1 MENEHIFSD
10 FFELL
15 KKDRK
20 LIYYLIYYSLVEGIL
35 IVSIPLSLDFSINSI
50 IAHSTFSIIVVGIII
65 ISIFVFITLARVLQE
80 YILEKFQQKIFA
92 ETGLYTFDKAYGI
105 KQIKDKLKEKE
116 PVEKIMNYFFD
127 VTTIQKF
134 FPVVILGGIT
144 LLVNVIVGFLLLLA
158 FNIALFELAIIIF
171 IIYTIILIIL
181 SHNGIKY
188 AKYRSNMKHEAF
200 FFLQNIVSP
209 EKDKREK
216 EKEFIKILMEYIN
229 ARQKLFGVMIR
240 QKTLTFFVQGV
251 IYALF
256 FILGGFLVVDGKI
269 PVGEF
274 VAAEII
280 IVFINSAL
288 NNFVKYINYFYEL
301 IEGVYKVGLL
311 KRYLG
316 NEHNE

>member
-1 MENEHIFSD
+1 MEKEYIFREA
-10 FFELL
+10 FELL
-15 KKDRK
+15 KKDKK

-35 IVSIPLSLDFSINSI
+35 IISIPLSLDFSINSI
-50 IAHSTFSIIVVGIII
+50 IAHSTFSVTVIGILI

-80 YILEKFQQKIFA
+80 YILEKFQQKIFV
-92 ETGLYTFDKAYGI
+92 ETGFYTFDIAYGVEYRPGVY
-105 KQIKDKLKEKE
+105 KEKE
-116 PVEKIMNYFFD
+116 PVKKVMNYFFD

-134 FPVVILGGIT
+134 FPIVILGGIT

-200 FFLQNIVSP
+200 FFLQNIASSS
-209 EKDKREK
+209 KNK
-216 EKEFIKILMEYIN
+216 EKEEKELEKILMEYIN

-256 FILGGFLVVDGKI
+256 FILGGFLVIDGKI

-274 VAAEII
+274 IAAEII
-280 IVFINSAL
+280 VVFINYAL
-288 NNFVKYINYFYEL
+288 DNFVKYINYFYEVV
-301 IEGVYKVGLL
+301 EGVYKVGSL